1 MWPFKKSKDIQDIQV
16 KTAAPG
22 QTVGTNYFYP
32 VQLFSNLTGNT
43 KTCDTSTIEGQRNAY
58 VFCPAVT
65 AVVNMKV
72 AMSMN
77 GRQYFSDGKGGEVKD
92 NFQKVLD
99 KQGKQFQMFYKT
111 CVQVF
116 GKSYIYVRKLA
127 GISPDKW
134 DYIVIPNWELVP
146 NLGAAPDVFSNNVVN
161 YQWTHNSHSIII
173 QPNELF
179 IINDIGFDF
188 LSTTQDYNLGL
199 SRLLPLGD
207 AVQNVIAAYEA
218 RNQNLTNGG
227 PAVVV
232 SPEKSV
238 TGSQIM
244 LPDAKAELEDRFS
257 GPTSRYGWKRNQK
270 QIAFATQTLR
280 VQKIGVNT
288 TDLEAFQEVEKDWKE
303 ICTGFGLSPYLF
315 GIADT
320 TFTNFSEAQ
329 KSAYQNTIIPEQAIQ
344 DEQFTKYFY
353 LQNALMSDFSHVE
366 CLQKSK
372 KDEIDAFVALV
383 GGLSTAVTATIYTV
397 EEAKKFIEDNINLNT
412 NGKNN

>member
-1 MWPFKKSKDIQDIQV
+1 MWPFTKSKNTQDIQV

-134 DYIVIPNWELVP
+134 DYVVIPNWELVP

-161 YQWTHNSHSIII
+161 YQWTHNSHSITI

-188 LSTTQDYNLGL
+188 L
-199 SRLLPLGD
+199 
-207 AVQNVIAAYEA
+207 
-218 RNQNLTNGG
+218 
-227 PAVVV
+227 
-232 SPEKSV
+232 
-238 TGSQIM
+238 
-244 LPDAKAELEDRFS
+244 
-257 GPTSRYGWKRNQK
+257 
-270 QIAFATQTLR
+270 
-280 VQKIGVNT
+280 
-288 TDLEAFQEVEKDWKE
+288 
-303 ICTGFGLSPYLF
+303 
-315 GIADT
+315 
-320 TFTNFSEAQ
+320 
-329 KSAYQNTIIPEQAIQ
+329 
-344 DEQFTKYFY
+344 
-353 LQNALMSDFSHVE
+353 
-366 CLQKSK
+366 
-372 KDEIDAFVALV
+372 
-383 GGLSTAVTATIYTV
+383 
-397 EEAKKFIEDNINLNT
+397 
-412 NGKNN
+412 